1 MLDVNSKYNSPW
13 YEHHT
18 GNSPSSLP
26 HAKLSCSSLR
36 EERER
41 EREGEKGGCLVW
53 FSSHEREREKVGKE
67 SGNRD
72 AIELITQLHGESELL
87 QHLEVHLRPTL
98 LSSPSI
104 RHSSVGHTPT
114 TTTTTLSPPP
124 PPPPSLPH
132 FSTLTMVIDPTRLR
146 FLFQKELK
154 NSDVSPLRRMILPK
168 KAAEAHLPTLESKEG
183 IAINMDD
190 IDGLHVWSFKY
201 RFWPNNNSR
210 MYVLENTGDFVNVH
224 GLQFGDY
231 IMVYQDNHNQNY
243 VIQARKASDQDHV
256 YGDISG
262 MNNAVSDRYVH
273 ESEANKFSSSSFYM
287 PKMDEDMTAGMSFV
301 YDTTTFSNDSL
312 LDFFGGSMMTNYSRN
327 GSLHESFGSVENLSL
342 DDFY

>member
-1 MLDVNSKYNSPW
+1 MDQTAAAAAAAAV
-13 YEHHT
+13 
-18 GNSPSSLP
+18 G
-26 HAKLSCSSLR
+26 LR
-36 EERER
+36 EKTEASGLRAGVEA
-41 EREGEKGGCLVW
+41 ELGLVTAKGNKDNADHKSTFHGSNRSGSIHDLVRAVTS
-53 FSSHEREREKVGKE
+53 FGVLRKKRMTRQRRSSTINFH
-67 SGNRD
+67 D
-72 AIELITQLHGESELL
+72 
-87 QHLEVHLRPTL
+87 
-98 LSSPSI
+98 LSSFAAAAASATPS
-104 RHSSVGHTPT
+104 HV
-114 TTTTTLSPPP
+114 L
-124 PPPPSLPH
+124 PPPSTLPPGR
-132 FSTLTMVIDPTRLR
+132 VIDPTRLR